1 MAIIFRYMTM
11 QLPSQRMVLAL
22 RINCTTTL
30 IREKYLD
37 AYQTTILNIHKDH
50 IQLLKLG
57 DQKLQIKER
66 DADENHFIKN
76 YFIDICHIIIL

>member
-30 IREKYLD
+30 IWEKYLD
-37 AYQTTILNIHKDH
+37 AYQMTILEVHKDH
-50 IQLLKLG
+50 IQFLKLG
-57 DQKLQIKER
+57 HQEL
-66 DADENHFIKN
+66 
-76 YFIDICHIIIL
+76 